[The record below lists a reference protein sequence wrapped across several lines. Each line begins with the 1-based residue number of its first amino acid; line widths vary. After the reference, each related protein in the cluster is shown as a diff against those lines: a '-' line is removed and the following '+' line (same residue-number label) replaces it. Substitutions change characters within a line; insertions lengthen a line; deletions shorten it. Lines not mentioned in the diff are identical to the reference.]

1 MEKKEF
7 VNTVL
12 PVVVGSISVFLG
24 WDVLTT
30 IFIGL
35 FIILLVNL
43 LLFGNEK
50 KENQPQ
56 PQWQP
61 QPQTNKT

>member
-30 IFIGL
+30 ILIGL
-35 FIILLVNL
+35 FVILLVNL
-43 LLFGNEK
+43 FLFGNEK
-50 KENQPQ
+50 KENQLQTPQ
-56 PQWQP
+56 
-61 QPQTNKT
+61 QTNKT